1 MINSRP
7 QLLHTLG
14 YAADLTRDLIGDDDD
29 DDDLSAVFGGDDVDR
44 MSESDWSDSFDD
56 FDSQDWDDYNG
67 TAEYG
72 DEYE

>member
-1 MINSRP
+1 MINSRA

-14 YAADLTRDLIGDDDD
+14 HAADLTSDLLDDDDD
-29 DDDLSAVFGGDDVDR
+29 DDDLGAVFGGDDAER
-44 MSESDWSDSFDD
+44 MSELDWSDSFDD

>member
-7 QLLHTLG
+7 QLLHTPG
-14 YAADLTRDLIGDDDD
+14 HAPDWIGDLLAADD
-29 DDDLSAVFGGDDVDR
+29 DDDLGAVFGGDEADR

-72 DEYE
+72 DDYE

>member
-1 MINSRP
+1 MINSRA

-14 YAADLTRDLIGDDDD
+14 YTADLASDLFGDDDD
-29 DDDLSAVFGGDDVDR
+29 DDLGAVFGGDDADR
-44 MSESDWSDSFDD
+44 MSELDWSDSFDD